1 MSEVEVSNLVEDKDT
16 EFITKPDK
24 NLHISERNEYSL
36 TQRQQKAAELLA
48 AGKNK
53 KEVAEEVG
61 ISRQQLWEWGKN
73 VYFRSAISM
82 IHAELWVEN
91 KQRLR
96 GLSGKAVDVIATEI
110 DNGNLKAAVELCKLV
125 GLSNGKIALTQPG
138 KSVGDILEMDATQYI
153 DEVMEKW
160 DKPSTGQEA
169 LQREFGDRPWLIKD
183 RVKIMRKVAVV
194 PEDEEEEQG
203 VNLGEENT
211 Q

>member
-1 MSEVEVSNLVEDKDT
+1 MSDVAVSSLVERKDKD
-16 EFITKPDK
+16 ITKTDK
-24 NLHISERNEYSL
+24 TLHIRERNEYGL

-48 AGKNK
+48 AGKTKNT
-53 KEVAEEVG
+53 VAEEVG

-73 VYFRSAISM
+73 VFFRSAVSR
-82 IHAELWVEN
+82 IHSDLWIEN

-96 GLSGKAVDVIATEI
+96 GLGGKAVDVIATEL
-110 DNGNLKAAVELCKLV
+110 DNGNLKAAVELLKLI
-125 GLSNGKIALTQPG
+125 GLSNGKIALTQQG
-138 KSVGDILEMDATQYI
+138 KSVDDILEIDATQYI

-183 RVKIMRKVAVV
+183 RVKTMRKAAVV
-194 PEDEEEEQG
+194 PEDDEEEQS
-203 VNLGEENT
+203 VNQGEEDT

>member
-1 MSEVEVSNLVEDKDT
+1 MSDVAVSSLVERKDKD
-16 EFITKPDK
+16 ITKTDK
-24 NLHISERNEYSL
+24 TLHIKERNEYGL

-48 AGKNK
+48 AGKTKNV
-53 KEVAEEVG
+53 VAEEVG

-73 VYFRSAISM
+73 VFFRSAVSR
-82 IHAELWVEN
+82 IHSDLWIEN

-96 GLSGKAVDVIATEI
+96 GLGGKAVDVIATEL
-110 DNGNLKAAVELCKLV
+110 DSGNLKAAIELLKLI
-125 GLSNGKIALTQPG
+125 GLSNGKIALAQQG
-138 KSVGDILEMDATQYI
+138 KSVDDILEIDATQYI

-183 RVKIMRKVAVV
+183 RVKTMRKAAVV
-194 PEDEEEEQG
+194 PEDDEEEQS
-203 VNLGEENT
+203 VNQGEEDT

>member
-24 NLHISERNEYSL
+24 TLHISERNEYSL

-73 VYFRSAISM
+73 AYFRSAVSI
-82 IHAELWVEN
+82 IHADLWVEN

-96 GLSGKAVDVIATEI
+96 GLSGKAIDVIATEI

-125 GLSNGKIALTQPG
+125 GLSNGKIALTQQG
-138 KSVGDILEMDATQYI
+138 KSVGDILEMDATVLI
-153 DEVMEKW
+153 DERFRREEKPRTIEETFLRYSHW
-160 DKPSTGQEA
+160 
-169 LQREFGDRPWLIKD
+169 RPYYI
-183 RVKIMRKVAVV
+183 RGTATISKIRLKV
-194 PEDEEEEQG
+194 PEDKEEEQS
-203 VNLGEENT
+203 VKQEEEHI